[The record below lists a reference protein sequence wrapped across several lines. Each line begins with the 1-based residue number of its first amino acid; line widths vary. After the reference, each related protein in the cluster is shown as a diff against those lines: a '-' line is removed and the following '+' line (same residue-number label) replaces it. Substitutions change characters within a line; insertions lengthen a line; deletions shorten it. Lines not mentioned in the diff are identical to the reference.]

1 MTALWNGFLML
12 QSYSLHLV
20 EQGGTQYPAHLK
32 ASPKG
37 AGVAPCLRS
46 NAGVLTLKG
55 TAMLAVSDAVPVTTI
70 SKDANKLAVDEE
82 LAIAL
87 RY

>member
-1 MTALWNGFLML
+1 
-12 QSYSLHLV
+12 
-20 EQGGTQYPAHLK
+20 
-32 ASPKG
+32 
-37 AGVAPCLRS
+37 
-46 NAGVLTLKG
+46 
-55 TAMLAVSDAVPVTTI
+55 MLAVSDAVPVTTI